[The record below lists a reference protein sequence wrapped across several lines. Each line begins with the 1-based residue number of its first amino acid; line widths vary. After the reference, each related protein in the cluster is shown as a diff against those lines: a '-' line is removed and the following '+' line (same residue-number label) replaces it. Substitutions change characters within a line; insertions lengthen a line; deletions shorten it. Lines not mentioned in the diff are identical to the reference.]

1 MGVELPLWIILQW
14 HLTIGGVFHLVE
26 VGVGVG
32 MRHYVEGVR
41 VQCMDEYIISEEMS

>member
-1 MGVELPLWIILQW
+1 MWIVLQW

-32 MRHYVEGVR
+32 MRHYVGVR
-41 VQCMDEYIISEEMS
+41 VQRMDGYIMGEEMS